1 MNTKLHTFKATFL
14 SVLFSLLIV
23 FSTVASASAATKANQ
38 QAPRDAAAYQAW
50 LTKEVHHELVMLPW
64 LSVFDNLEYQVE
76 GGKVTLLGQVTRPSI
91 KSDAEGAIKHLE
103 GVTQVDNQIE
113 VLPLSP
119 NDDRIRR
126 ATYRSIYDYPALDRY
141 AMGVLPSIRIV
152 VKNGNITLEGVV
164 SNETDKNV
172 AGIRANS
179 VPGAFSVTN
188 NLRVEGGK

>member
-1 MNTKLHTFKATFL
+1 MNNKLHTFKAGFL
-14 SVLFSLLIV
+14 SVLFSLLIL
-23 FSTVASASAATKANQ
+23 FGTVASISAATKTNQ
-38 QAPRDAAAYQAW
+38 QVPRDSAAYQAW

-64 LSVFDNLEYQVE
+64 LSVFDNLEYKVE
-76 GGKVTLLGQVTRPSI
+76 GSKVTLLGQVARPSI
-91 KSDAEGAIKHLE
+91 KSDAESAVKHLE

-126 ATYRSIYDYPALDRY
+126 ATYRAIYDYPALDRY

-164 SNETDKNV
+164 DNDTDKNV
-172 AGIRANS
+172 AGLRANT

>member
-1 MNTKLHTFKATFL
+1 MNNKLHTFKASFL
-14 SVLFSLLIV
+14 SVLFSLLIL
-23 FSTVASASAATKANQ
+23 FGTVASISAATKTNQ
-38 QAPRDAAAYQAW
+38 QVPRDSAAYQAW

-64 LSVFDNLEYQVE
+64 LSVFDNLEYKVE
-76 GGKVTLLGQVTRPSI
+76 GSKVTLLGQVARPSI
-91 KSDAEGAIKHLE
+91 KSDAESAVKHLE

-126 ATYRSIYDYPALDRY
+126 ATYRAIYDYPALDRY

-164 SNETDKNV
+164 DNDTDKNV
-172 AGIRANS
+172 AGLRANT

>member
-1 MNTKLHTFKATFL
+1 MNNKLHTFKAGFL
-14 SVLFSLLIV
+14 SVLFSLLIL
-23 FSTVASASAATKANQ
+23 FGTVASISAATKTNQ
-38 QAPRDAAAYQAW
+38 QVPRDSAAYQAW

-64 LSVFDNLEYQVE
+64 LSVFDNLEYKVE
-76 GGKVTLLGQVTRPSI
+76 GSKVTLLGQVARPSI
-91 KSDAEGAIKHLE
+91 KSDAESAVKHLE

-126 ATYRSIYDYPALDRY
+126 ATYRAIYDYHALDRY

-164 SNETDKNV
+164 DNDTDKNV
-172 AGIRANS
+172 AGLRANT

>member
-1 MNTKLHTFKATFL
+1 MRTQSHSSKNTFL
-14 SVLFSLLIV
+14 TAIFSLLLI
-23 FSTVASASAATKANQ
+23 FGMAGGIAAASNKNQ
-38 QAPRDAAAYQAW
+38 QAPRDPAAYQTW

-64 LSVFDNLEYQVE
+64 LSVFDNLEYKVE
-76 GGKVTLLGQVTRPSI
+76 GTKVTLLGQVTRPVT
-91 KSDAEGAIKHLE
+91 KSDAENSVKHLE

-126 ATYRSIYDYPALDRY
+126 ATYRAIYDYPALDRY

-164 SNETDKNV
+164 SNEGDKNI

-179 VPGAFSVTN
+179 VNGAFSVTN
-188 NLRVEGGK
+188 NLQVENGK

>member
-1 MNTKLHTFKATFL
+1 MNNKLHTFKATFL
-14 SVLFSLLIV
+14 SVLFSLLMV
-23 FSTVASASAATKANQ
+23 FSTVAPASAATKANQ
-38 QAPRDAAAYQAW
+38 QAPRDSAAYQAW

-64 LSVFDNLEYQVE
+64 LSVFDNLEYKVE
-76 GGKVTLLGQVTRPSI
+76 GGKVTLLGQVARPSI
-91 KSDAEGAIKHLE
+91 KSDAQSAVKHLE

-113 VLPLSP
+113 VLPVSP

-126 ATYRSIYDYPALDRY
+126 ATYRAIYDYPALDRY

-164 SNETDKNV
+164 DNDTDKNV
-172 AGIRANS
+172 AGLRANTVS
-179 VPGAFSVTN
+179 GAFSVTN

>member
-1 MNTKLHTFKATFL
+1 MRTQSHSSKNTFL
-14 SVLFSLLIV
+14 TAIFSLLLV
-23 FSTVASASAATKANQ
+23 FGMAGGIAAASNKNQ
-38 QAPRDAAAYQAW
+38 QAPRDSAAYQTW

-64 LSVFDNLEYQVE
+64 LSVFDNLEYKVE
-76 GGKVTLLGQVTRPSI
+76 GTKVTLLGQVTRPTT
-91 KSDAEGAIKHLE
+91 KSDAENSVKHLE

-126 ATYRSIYDYPALDRY
+126 ATYRAIYDYPALDRY

-164 SNETDKNV
+164 SNEGDKNI

-179 VPGAFSVTN
+179 VNGAFSVTN
-188 NLRVEGGK
+188 NLQVENGK